1 MSKAIALNQMIKSK
15 TSLWLSGVAAASLF
29 FGTGC
34 SRQTAEPP
42 APAEVQVVRPHK
54 GAIGRT
60 VTLPGNV
67 LAYQQATLYAKVA
80 GYLKTITV
88 DKGDHV
94 KQGDLLADIEVP
106 ELIADRTKFK
116 ADVDVTGIEY
126 QRNVNAQKKAPELVV
141 AQTVDDAKGKYD
153 IARAGLERIDTLLG
167 YSIINAPFSGVITR
181 RFVDPGA
188 FIPAATSG
196 SNAAEAIVTLADFD
210 TVRVQVALPEQEAPF
225 IKDGLKVAVTI
236 PELPGRK
243 FDTTITRYAHAI
255 EPATRTML
263 IESEISNSS
272 GDLVPGM
279 YALVNVEVERHENAL
294 LIPADALITEKTK
307 TSVFTLDQ
315 NKAKKVPVK
324 VGFNDSTSVEV
335 LDGIKPDQPLI
346 LAGNLNLNDGQL
358 VKPVQSE

>member
-1 MSKAIALNQMIKSK
+1 MIKNKTRLCLIAL
-15 TSLWLSGVAAASLF
+15 LAASFLVAL
-29 FGTGC
+29 GC
-34 SRQTAEPP
+34 SRRAGGLP
-42 APAEVQVVRPHK
+42 AGPEVQAVRPYK
-54 GAIGRT
+54 GAIDRT

-80 GYLKTITV
+80 GYLKTIAV

-94 KQGDLLADIEVP
+94 KQGDVLADIEVP

-116 ADVDVTGIEY
+116 ADLDVMETEY
-126 QRNVNAQKKAPELVV
+126 KRNINAQKKAPELVV

-153 IARAGLERIDTLLG
+153 IARAELERIDTLLG
-167 YSIINAPFSGVITR
+167 YARITAPFSGVVTK

-196 SNAAEAIVTLADFD
+196 SSADNAAILTLADFD

-225 IKDGLKVAVTI
+225 IKDGLAVSVTI

-243 FDTTITRYAHAI
+243 FDATVSRYAHAI
-255 EPATRTML
+255 DSATRTML

-294 LIPADALITEKTK
+294 LIPATALVTEKTK
-307 TSVFTLDQ
+307 TSVFLLDQ

-324 VGFNDSTSVEV
+324 IGFNDGMSVEI
-335 LDGIKPDQPLI
+335 LDGIRPGQPVIVVGKLS
-346 LAGNLNLNDGQL
+346 LNDGQP
-358 VKPVQSE
+358 VKPVGSK

>member
-1 MSKAIALNQMIKSK
+1 MIKNK
-15 TSLWLSGVAAASLF
+15 ARLCLSALVAASFFVEASC
-29 FGTGC
+29 G
-34 SRQTAEPP
+34 RQAVK
-42 APAEVQVVRPHK
+42 APAGPEVRVVRPHE
-54 GAIGRT
+54 GAVGRT

-94 KQGDLLADIEVP
+94 KQGDVLADIEVP
-106 ELIADRTKFK
+106 ELIADRAKFK
-116 ADVDVTGIEY
+116 ADLEVMEIDY
-126 QRNVNAQKKAPELVV
+126 RRNVEARKKAPELVV
-141 AQTVDDAKGKYD
+141 AQTVDNAKGKYD
-153 IARAGLERIDTLLG
+153 IARAELERIDTLLG
-167 YSIINAPFSGVITR
+167 YAKITAPFSGVITK

-196 SNAAEAIVTLADFD
+196 SAAETAAIVTIADFD

-225 IKDGLKVAVTI
+225 IKDGLAVTVTI

-243 FDTTITRYAHAI
+243 FDATITRYAHCI
-255 EPATRTML
+255 DPATRTML

-279 YALVNVEVERHENAL
+279 YALVSIEVERHENTL
-294 LIPADALITEKTK
+294 VIPADALVTEKTK
-307 TSVFTLDQ
+307 TSVFALDQ

-324 VGFNDSTSVEV
+324 VGFNDGASVEI
-335 LDGIKPDQPLI
+335 LDGIKPDQSVILI
-346 LAGNLNLNDGQL
+346 DKLILNDGQ
-358 VKPVQSE
+358 PVRPTANK

>member
-1 MSKAIALNQMIKSK
+1 MIKNK
-15 TSLWLSGVAAASLF
+15 MRLCLTALLVASLF
-29 FGTGC
+29 VETSC
-34 SRQTAEPP
+34 WRRSAAPP
-42 APAEVQVVRPHK
+42 AVPEVQIVRPHK

-80 GYLKTITV
+80 GYLKTIAV

-94 KQGDLLADIEVP
+94 KRGDVLADIEVP
-106 ELIADRTKFK
+106 ELIADRMKFK
-116 ADVDVTGIEY
+116 ADLDVIEIEY
-126 QRNVNAQKKAPELVV
+126 QRNIKAQKKAPELVV
-141 AQTVDDAKGKYD
+141 AQAVDNAKGKYD
-153 IARAGLERIDTLLG
+153 IARAELERIDTLLG
-167 YSIINAPFSGVITR
+167 YAKITAPFSGVVTK

-196 SNAAEAIVTLADFD
+196 SSADTAAILTLADFD

-225 IKDGLKVAVTI
+225 IKEGLAVSVTI

-243 FDTTITRYAHAI
+243 FDATITRYAHAI
-255 EPATRTML
+255 DSATRTML

-272 GDLVPGM
+272 GELVPGM

-294 LIPADALITEKTK
+294 LIPADALLTEKTK
-307 TSVFTLDQ
+307 TSVFVLDQ

-324 VGFNDSTSVEV
+324 IGFNDGMSVEI
-335 LDGIKPDQPLI
+335 LDGMKPDKSVILI
-346 LAGNLNLNDGQL
+346 GKLTLNDGQP
-358 VKPVQSE
+358 VKPVASK

>member
-1 MSKAIALNQMIKSK
+1 MINIRIR
-15 TSLWLSGVAAASLF
+15 LWLSGLVAASLF

-34 SRQTAEPP
+34 SRRTAEPP
-42 APAEVQVVRPHK
+42 AQAEVQVVRPHK

-80 GYLKTITV
+80 GYLKAITV

-116 ADVDVTGIEY
+116 ADRDVTETEY
-126 QRNVNAQKKAPELVV
+126 QRNVNAQKKAPDLVV

-153 IARAGLERIDTLLG
+153 IAQAGLERIDTLLG
-167 YSIINAPFSGVITR
+167 YSKITAPFSGVITR

-188 FIPAATSG
+188 FVPAATSG

-210 TVRVQVALPEQEAPF
+210 TVRIQVALPEQEAPF
-225 IKDGLKVAVTI
+225 IKDGLTVAVTI

-243 FDTTITRYAHAI
+243 FDTTVTRYAHAI

-263 IESEISNSS
+263 IESEMSNSS
-272 GDLVPGM
+272 GELVPGM

-294 LIPADALITEKTK
+294 VIPVDALITEKTK
-307 TSVFTLDQ
+307 TSVFTLEQ

-324 VGFNDSTSVEV
+324 IGFNDGTSVEV

-346 LAGNLNLNDGQL
+346 LAGKLSLNDGQP
-358 VKPVQSE
+358 VKPVPTK